1 MEWSVEEHRED
12 GRQIQ
17 LYVKADGE
25 LQGLI
30 SVEIENDAP
39 SIKYLT
45 MCKMGTAKQAL
56 QAATEFLLEQ
66 HNHPNGIY
74 AYTYD
79 YKDYEQ
85 EWFKEV
91 GFSLF
96 RYLDDGA
103 RALYHLPP
111 PVIN

>member
-1 MEWSVEEHRED
+1 MEWSVEERHED

-17 LYVKADGE
+17 LYIKADGE

-45 MCKMGTAKQAL
+45 MCKMETAPQAL
-56 QAATEFLLEQ
+56 KVATEFLIEQ

-79 YKDYEQ
+79 YKDYEH
-85 EWFKEV
+85 EWFKDV
-91 GFSLF
+91 GFSVF

-103 RALYHLPP
+103 RTLYHLPTP
-111 PVIN
+111 TFH